1 MPGVLPDRH
10 PALAALL
17 EAKAHSDARRWA
29 AKHAVLRRLIAQDPA
44 AFVQDSD
51 LGNGIVGVTHVPT
64 NFRIHIPGN
73 ALPSPLALGPAKAAA
88 DLLTALDPAN
98 DAGPPTGWEGFA
110 ARVYALAEKAAVAWR
125 SPGATAGVLW
135 CDPDATETFAGPGLP
150 PGFGERA
157 WLPVK
162 VGNAFRPLAD
172 ALQLTPNPVNA
183 LAGGPT
189 PLAGMLAGGLLGAGL
204 GYGGGWL
211 GEKTFGKNVLEPGRL
226 RRTTALAGG
235 LLGALPGLY
244 LGSVGARM
252 NAEDGKPALRAF
264 VEPNALLGKE
274 GGFDKLA
281 DEAGALFVPSIPVD
295 AFNRVVWADPS
306 TPVGVR
312 AAATG
317 LVEGASALRGGAE
330 YVTPFDV
337 GRIAAGMGSGL
348 ASGMLVGKA
357 LGALAGLT
365 PGAQRTLKQTGMWA
379 GALVNIVPRA
389 FGY

>member
-1 MPGVLPDRH
+1 
-10 PALAALL
+10 
-17 EAKAHSDARRWA
+17 
-29 AKHAVLRRLIAQDPA
+29 
-44 AFVQDSD
+44 
-51 LGNGIVGVTHVPT
+51 
-64 NFRIHIPGN
+64 
-73 ALPSPLALGPAKAAA
+73 
-88 DLLTALDPAN
+88 
-98 DAGPPTGWEGFA
+98 
-110 ARVYALAEKAAVAWR
+110 VYDLAEKAAVAWR

-150 PGFGERA
+150 PGFGERP

-162 VGNAFRPLAD
+162 VGTAFRPLTD
-172 ALQLTPNPVNA
+172 ALQLTPNRVNA
-183 LAGGPT
+183 LVGGPT

-204 GYGGGWL
+204 GYAGGWV

-226 RRTTALAGG
+226 RRTTALLGG
-235 LLGALPGLY
+235 LLGTLPGAY

-264 VEPNALLGKE
+264 VEPNVLLGKE
-274 GGFDKLA
+274 GGFAKLA
-281 DEAGALFVPSIPVD
+281 DEAGGLFMPTIPVD
-295 AFNRVVWADPS
+295 AFNRVVWADPN

-330 YVTPFDV
+330 LVSPYDV
-337 GRIAAGMGSGL
+337 ARIAAGMGSGL

-365 PGAQRTLKQTGMWA
+365 PGAQQTLKRTGMWA
-379 GALVNIVPRA
+379 GALMNIVPRA